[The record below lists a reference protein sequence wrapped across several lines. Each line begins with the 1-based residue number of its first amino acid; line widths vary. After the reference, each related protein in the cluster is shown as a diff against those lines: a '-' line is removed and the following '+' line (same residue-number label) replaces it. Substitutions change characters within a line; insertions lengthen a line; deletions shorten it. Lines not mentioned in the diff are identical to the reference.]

1 MEQQKAQTQTQI
13 QVRYTETSALYSSQ
27 FLINSTE
34 EDITIGFSSGYI
46 SDPGSKETILPIHT
60 RISMTLQ
67 GARRLQNLLAKILP
81 PENQPVQNK
90 QAIPEAAKAQ
100 LPKM

>member
-1 MEQQKAQTQTQI
+1 MEQQKNAPQI
-13 QVRYTETSALYSSQ
+13 QVRYSETSSLYSSQ

-34 EDITIGFSSGYI
+34 EDVTVGFSSGYL

-67 GARRLQNLLAKILP
+67 GARRLHGLLAKILQQ
-81 PENQPVQNK
+81 ENATDADSPAV
-90 QAIPEAAKAQ
+90 PEAAKAR
-100 LPKM
+100 LPRL

>member
-1 MEQQKAQTQTQI
+1 MEQQKSTPQTQI
-13 QVRYTETSALYSSQ
+13 QVRYSETSSLYSSQ

-60 RISMTLQ
+60 RIGMTLQ
-67 GARRLQNLLAKILP
+67 GARRLHNLLAKILQ
-81 PENQPVQNK
+81 PEKDPAPGK
-90 QAIPEAAKAQ
+90 AIPDAAKAR

>member
-1 MEQQKAQTQTQI
+1 MDTKQQSTQL
-13 QVRYTETSALYSSQ
+13 QVRYSETSSLYCSQ
-27 FLINSTE
+27 FLVNSTP

-46 SDPGSKETILPIHT
+46 QDPGSRETVLPIHT

-67 GARRLQNLLAKILP
+67 GARRLHNLLGKILD
-81 PENQPVQNK
+81 EKDQNSK
-90 QAIPEAAKAQ
+90 QQAETETESGEAQ

>member
-1 MEQQKAQTQTQI
+1 MEQQKNRTQPQI
-13 QVRYTETSALYSSQ
+13 QVRYAETSSLYSSQ

-34 EDITIGFSSGYI
+34 EDLTIGFSSGYL

-67 GARRLQNLLAKILP
+67 GARRLHGLLAKILQQ
-81 PENQPVQNK
+81 ENATDADNPAV
-90 QAIPEAAKAQ
+90 PEAAKAR
-100 LPKM
+100 LPRL

>member
-1 MEQQKAQTQTQI
+1 MEQQKAKPQPQI
-13 QVRYTETSALYSSQ
+13 QVRYTETSSLFSSQ

-46 SDPGSKETILPIHT
+46 SDPGSKETLLPIHT

-67 GARRLQNLLAKILP
+67 AARRLQNLLAKILP
-81 PENQPVQNK
+81 QENQATTGK
-90 QAIPEAAKAQ
+90 AAIPDAARAQ

>member
-1 MEQQKAQTQTQI
+1 MEQQKSTTQPQI
-13 QVRYTETSALYSSQ
+13 QVRYSETSSLYSSQ

-34 EDITIGFSSGYI
+34 EDVTIGFSSGYL

-67 GARRLQNLLAKILP
+67 GARRLHTLLSKILQQESGTEAGRSAVP
-81 PENQPVQNK
+81 D
-90 QAIPEAAKAQ
+90 AAKAR
-100 LPKM
+100 LPRL

>member
-1 MEQQKAQTQTQI
+1 MEKQKSTPQSQI
-13 QVRYTETSALYSSQ
+13 QVRYAETSSLYSSQ

-46 SDPGSKETILPIHT
+46 SDPGSKETILPIHS

-67 GARRLQNLLAKILP
+67 GARRLHNLLAKILQQDSEP
-81 PENQPVQNK
+81 ATGK
-90 QAIPEAAKAQ
+90 STIPDTAKAR

>member
-1 MEQQKAQTQTQI
+1 MEQQNNKNQAQI
-13 QVRYTETSALYSSQ
+13 QVRYTETSSLFSSQ

-34 EDITIGFSSGYI
+34 EDITIGFSSGYL
-46 SDPGSKETILPIHT
+46 SDPGSKETILPIHS

-67 GARRLQNLLAKILP
+67 GAKRLHGLLSKILQQ
-81 PENQPVQNK
+81 ETRPVQNK
-90 QAIPEAAKAQ
+90 QAIPDAAKAQ